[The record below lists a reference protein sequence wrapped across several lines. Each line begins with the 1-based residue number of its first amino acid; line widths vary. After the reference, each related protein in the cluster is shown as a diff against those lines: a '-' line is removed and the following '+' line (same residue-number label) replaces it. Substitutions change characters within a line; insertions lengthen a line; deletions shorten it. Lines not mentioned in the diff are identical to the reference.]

1 MNKIDK
7 TYKASIY
14 LRLSKEDGDKEES
27 YSISNQRDLCLD
39 YLKGH
44 PEIKLEYTMV
54 DDGYTGSNFQRPD
67 FQRMIDLISTGK
79 VDCVIVKDL
88 SRFARDYVGS
98 GYYLEKL
105 FPSMGVRFISIND
118 NIDYMVDNGSDTK
131 LIMAFK
137 NVLNDSYIRDI
148 SVKIRSQFEIK
159 RKKGEYIGAFVVFG
173 YKKSEDDIH
182 KLVVDKYA
190 AEIVKNIF
198 NQRMQ
203 GISASAIANK
213 LNVLNVPSPAEYK
226 KQCGSKFSA
235 NFQKRHEAK
244 WSAATVI
251 RILKNEIYTGTL
263 IQGKHTTANYKVKK
277 VITRDES
284 EWVVIPNNHEAIITQ
299 RQFDTVQK
307 IIGSDTRTTPGNT
320 EPYLFSGFI
329 ECADCHSPLVRKCSR
344 YNDKTYAY
352 YMCSTNKLGLGCSSH
367 RVSED
372 ALRISV
378 TTAINAYRKNVSD
391 LAHRLNSISIED
403 IKSARLN
410 SIEGAVKTKREEIK
424 DLQHTVEVVKSRCI
438 DNLETQE
445 ACNEICADIYI
456 EIEKLE
462 FEIEQLDNERKNVL
476 EEYYNNISW
485 IQEFNEIGE
494 LKELSRIVLAKLID
508 KIYIYENKCITI
520 QFSYEEKFR
529 KLLHLEE
536 KIIHKEAI

>member
-1 MNKIDK
+1 MTKTEK
-7 TYKASIY
+7 TYRAAIY

-44 PEIKLEYTMV
+44 SEIKLEHTMI

-67 FQRMIDLISTGK
+67 FMKMIDLITKGE
-79 VDCVIVKDL
+79 VNCVIVKDL
-88 SRFARDYVGS
+88 SRFAREYVGS

-118 NIDYMVDNGSDTK
+118 NIDYMVDNGSDAK

-159 RKKGEYIGAFVVFG
+159 RKKGEYVGAFVVFG
-173 YKKSEDDIH
+173 YKKAEDDVH

-190 AEIVKNIF
+190 AEIVKDIF

-235 NFQKRHEAK
+235 NLQRRHEAK
-244 WSAATVI
+244 WSAASVI

-284 EWVVIPNNHEAIITQ
+284 EWAVIPNNHEAIIPQ

-307 IIGSDTRTTPGNT
+307 IIRSDTRTTPGKT

-329 ECADCHSPLVRKCSR
+329 ECADCHSPLVRKCSK
-344 YNDKTYAY
+344 YNNKTYAY

-367 RVSED
+367 RVNEE
-372 ALRISV
+372 ALNISV
-378 TTAINAYRKNVSD
+378 TAAINMYRKNVSD
-391 LAHRLNSISIED
+391 LVRKLKRVSVED
-403 IKSARLN
+403 IKAERLN
-410 SIEGAVKTKREEIK
+410 GIERAVKAKREEIK
-424 DLQHTVEVVKSRCI
+424 DLQHTVEVVKARCR

-456 EIEKLE
+456 EVEKLE
-462 FEIEQLDNERKNVL
+462 FEIKQLDSERKNVL

-485 IQEFNEIGE
+485 INEFTEIGE
-494 LKELSRIVLAKLID
+494 LKELSRTVLAKLVD
-508 KIYIYENKCITI
+508 KIYIYEDKRIAV
-520 QFSYEEKFR
+520 QFNYEEKYR
-529 KLLHLEE
+529 KLLHLEA
-536 KIIHKEAI
+536 KLTKKEAV